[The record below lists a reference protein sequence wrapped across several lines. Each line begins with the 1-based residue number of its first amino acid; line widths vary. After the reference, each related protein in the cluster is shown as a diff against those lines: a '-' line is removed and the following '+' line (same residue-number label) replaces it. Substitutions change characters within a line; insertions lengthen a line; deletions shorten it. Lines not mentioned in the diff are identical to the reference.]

1 MTVPVAQNSFLEA
14 PIPKLY
20 LTTATPML
28 LIMATS
34 GFMTLADAWFLGTY
48 VGADALTAVTLM
60 FPPFMMLVAMMT
72 LVGNGM
78 ASRLARAR
86 GAGDMTAANSIFT
99 AAHGLALTMCLLTA
113 LVFLVGGDA
122 LVLGMARN
130 DHALAGMGYVYLA
143 ILVAGTPISFLLSV
157 HLDALRTEG
166 RAGGAALITVFA
178 SLANLALNY
187 LLIVEFSLGVAGSA
201 LGTVAAQGL
210 ALGLA
215 IILRV
220 RRRNGLSSLTA
231 KPADWMSGWA
241 RIIALGAPQS
251 LSFLGISLG
260 SAAIIYSLQT
270 WSGDQYPVIVAAYGI
285 MTRIMTFLYL
295 PMMAVALAMQTIT
308 GNNLGASAHKRVD
321 ASLRF
326 ALVLIGTYCVTMEV
340 TVFLARNWIG
350 SVFVD
355 DVAVINEVARIAPFL
370 LLLYP
375 VAGLSIILASHFQA
389 SGEASRAAFLALP
402 KAYLFSIPLVLLLPV
417 VFGEKGIWYA
427 MPMGDIGMVFIG
439 AAVLFFSARKT
450 GRRFGLFLTK
460 QA

>member
-1 MTVPVAQNSFLEA
+1 VTVPAAQNNFLEA

-20 LTTATPML
+20 LTTATPLL

-78 ASRLARAR
+78 ASKLARAR
-86 GAGDMTAANSIFT
+86 GAADREAANAIFT
-99 AAHGLALTMCLLTA
+99 AAHGLALSMCVLTG
-113 LVFLVGGDA
+113 LVFLTGGDGM
-122 LVLGMARN
+122 VLAMARN
-130 DHALAGMGYVYLA
+130 DHALGDMGYTYLA
-143 ILVAGTPISFLLSV
+143 ILVAGTPMSFLLSV

-166 RAGGAALITVFA
+166 RAGGAALLTVFA

-187 LLIVEFSLGVAGSA
+187 LLIVEYSLGVAGSA
-201 LGTVAAQGL
+201 VGTVAAQGL
-210 ALGLA
+210 ALSLA
-215 IILRV
+215 IVLRI
-220 RRRNGLSSLTA
+220 RQRTSLSRLTIN
-231 KPADWMSGWA
+231 PADWFGGWV

-251 LSFLGISLG
+251 LSFLGISLV
-260 SAAIIYSLQT
+260 SAAIIYSLQN
-270 WSGDQYPVIVAAYGI
+270 WADDQYPVIVAAYGI
-285 MTRIMTFLYL
+285 LTRIMTFLYL
-295 PMMAVALAMQTIT
+295 PMIAVALAMQTIT
-308 GNNLGASAHKRVD
+308 GNNLGALAHKRVD

-326 ALVLIGTYCVTMEV
+326 ALLLIGVYCLTMEAV
-340 TVFLARNWIG
+340 VFLSRDWIG

-355 DVAVINEVARIAPFL
+355 DVTVISEVGRIAPFL

-402 KAYLFSIPLVLLLPV
+402 KAYLFSIPLVLLLPI

-427 MPMGDIGMVFIG
+427 MPMSDIGMVLIG
-439 AAVLFFSARKT
+439 AGVLFFSARKT
-450 GRRFGLFLTK
+450 GRRLGLFLT
-460 QA
+460 ART